1 MDDTIGAAGNAIN
14 QQPIYEKMT
23 QGKQILPQGEKL
35 WMAKVYGRT
44 VNPDGKKNGTFHDNN
59 IFNLIVYDVEFPDG
73 QVKEYDANVIAKNML
88 S

>member
-1 MDDTIGAAGNAIN
+1 MDDTIYAAENAIN
-14 QQPIYEKMT
+14 QQPVYEKIT

-35 WMAKVYGRT
+35 RMAKVYGRT
-44 VNPDGKKNGTFHDNN
+44 VSPDGKTIVTFHDNN

-73 QVKEYDANVIAKNML
+73 QVQEYAANVIAKNML